1 MLLFPMLCFL
11 MHRFLAL
18 LPIPSSGL
26 FADSYRFR
34 LIATLWVDTSA
45 HSKRAVSADHVHPH
59 HHGRAPLPLFPLRS
73 LRLPI
78 PADIVPSPL
87 RLSLQ
92 REQRPI
98 LSVRNLGFFLHR
110 DASPF
115 HSLLR
120 LLLLRL
126 RLQSP
131 PLPSLLHRSLLHTR
145 FDLPRAS
152 LHSLL
157 PLDEYHPHPT

>member
-1 MLLFPMLCFL
+1 MLLFPMFCLL

-18 LPIPSSGL
+18 LPIPSSGP
-26 FADSYRFR
+26 FADAYRFR
-34 LIATLWVDTSA
+34 FVTTLWIDAPT

-59 HHGRAPLPLFPLRS
+59 HHGRAPLPLFTLRS

-78 PADIVPSPL
+78 PADIVPPPL

-145 FDLPRAS
+145 FDIPRAS